1 MSSKSDLFVAVDVGG
16 TQIRA
21 ALCAPDGTILR
32 RVADLTKRRE
42 GTGSVMDRIERAV
55 RQVWPADGRVAG
67 IGVAAPGPL
76 DPWRGVILRCP
87 NIPGWDNYPLRDII
101 KERLGIPAVIGDDAN
116 AAALAEQ
123 RYGVGHGKPNL
134 VYLTISTGIGSGVII
149 NNQLLLGAHG
159 LAAEVGCMI
168 IEPEGPLCSCGNRG
182 CLEALASGPAIARE
196 AKKRVRSGEA
206 SRILAL
212 VQGDVDEVTAKV
224 VHQAAQQGDALAID
238 VLRRAGVYL
247 GIGLVNLL
255 HLLDPHVVVIGGSV
269 SKAGDLLLEP
279 ARQVVRQRCLTEDY
293 WRDTPI
299 VPTALGDDV
308 GLLGALCLALDT
320 AGLAVR

>member
-1 MSSKSDLFVAVDVGG
+1 
-16 TQIRA
+16 
-21 ALCAPDGTILR
+21 
-32 RVADLTKRRE
+32 
-42 GTGSVMDRIERAV
+42 
-55 RQVWPADGRVAG
+55 
-67 IGVAAPGPL
+67 
-76 DPWRGVILRCP
+76 
-87 NIPGWDNYPLRDII
+87 
-101 KERLGIPAVIGDDAN
+101 
-116 AAALAEQ
+116 
-123 RYGVGHGKPNL
+123 
-134 VYLTISTGIGSGVII
+134 
-149 NNQLLLGAHG
+149 
-159 LAAEVGCMI
+159 MI